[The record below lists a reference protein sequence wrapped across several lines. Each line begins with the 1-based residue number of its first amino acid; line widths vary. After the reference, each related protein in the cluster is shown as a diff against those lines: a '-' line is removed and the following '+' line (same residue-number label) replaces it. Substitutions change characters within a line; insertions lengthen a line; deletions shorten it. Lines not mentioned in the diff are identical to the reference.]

1 MPDAGSCVPGCS
13 KQDTDQFIEWLATEL
28 APTILGSKPATVL
41 SFRDSTYL
49 AMLAIWRQHGCE
61 VLRNTLVQFL
71 PLRCGSN
78 LETVLFYR
86 EDALRQ
92 CIADDQHK
100 CFLSELGYPVDAG
113 VDECLALLCERFRHS
128 CPHEVGV
135 LLGIPLKDVLGF
147 MDRTNLQL
155 TCRKEWCIYGN
166 PDASLAA
173 MGKFAG
179 DKSFVSCLIA
189 GGANP
194 YEILCGGAELLD
206 NIA

>member
-1 MPDAGSCVPGCS
+1 MPDVGRGAPGCS
-13 KQDTDQFIEWLATEL
+13 TKDTDRFIEWLATEL

-41 SFRDSTYL
+41 SFRNSAYL
-49 AMLAIWRQHGCE
+49 AALAIWRQHGRE
-61 VLRNTLVQFL
+61 VLKNTLVQFL
-71 PLRCGSN
+71 PLRYGPN

-86 EDALRQ
+86 TDTLQQ
-92 CIADDQHK
+92 CITDDQHK
-100 CFLSELGYPVDAG
+100 CFLRELGYPVDES
-113 VDECLALLCERFRHS
+113 VDKCLALLRERFNHS

-147 MDRTNLQL
+147 MDRADLPL

-189 GGANP
+189 RGANP
-194 YEILCGGAELLD
+194 YEILCGRSELLG